1 MREWERGIDERERG
15 RNERDERENFY
26 VVSIYSYIFTV
37 SATNAVSA
45 HYPMTSIKTTMALL
59 SKFDF
64 PNR

>member
-1 MREWERGIDERERG
+1 MSERGGGMSEMRERI
-15 RNERDERENFY
+15 FY